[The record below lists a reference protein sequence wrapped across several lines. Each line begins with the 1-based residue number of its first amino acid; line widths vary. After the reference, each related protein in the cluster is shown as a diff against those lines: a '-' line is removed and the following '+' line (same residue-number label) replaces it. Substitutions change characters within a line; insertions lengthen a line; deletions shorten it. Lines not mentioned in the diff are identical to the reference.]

1 MNLGQSLDQ
10 LMELREAVR
19 TYFSWVYEA
28 RVDGTDCEKEI
39 QYWESEMERL
49 SNG

>member
-1 MNLGQSLDQ
+1 MNLDQSLDQ

-28 RVDGTDCEKEI
+28 RVDGTDCEEEI
-39 QYWESEMERL
+39 AHWESEMQRL
-49 SNG
+49 SDG